1 MNAPSKV
8 PAADIAE
15 DEDAKLEREVRQ
27 AVEDLRWL
35 MGHKPG
41 RRFVRR
47 LLERTGV
54 YRTSFHTSGSVM
66 SFNEGQRN
74 VGLGLVAE
82 IQEHAP
88 DQFLLMLKEQTSE

>member
-1 MNAPSKV
+1 MSAPSKV
-8 PAADIAE
+8 QPADSTE
-15 DEDAKLEREVRQ
+15 DEDAKLEREARQ
-27 AVEDLRWL
+27 IVEDLRWL

-54 YRTSFHTSGSVM
+54 YRTSFNTSGSVM
-66 SFNEGQRN
+66 AFNEGQRN

-88 DQFLLMLKEQTSE
+88 DSFLLMLKEQTSE